1 MGVGGHPAGVAAPI
15 IPGGGGMS
23 SGQVGGPSPV
33 ITAGG
38 ATSTVNTGVGAKSTS
53 LSALQEIEEAYNKRL
68 DLDVN
73 QLMESFS
80 DIIKVASITYN
91 DTSISK
97 DKYKLAQESYQI
109 QGRATNIV
117 SSAESLLSMV
127 SELKQTLLLNDAST
141 LAELST
147 RRQQELTN
155 QKTAVKQRVLG
166 LKDEV
171 DRTIWELEKACYGS
185 APLPPS

>member
-1 MGVGGHPAGVAAPI
+1 
-15 IPGGGGMS
+15 
-23 SGQVGGPSPV
+23 
-33 ITAGG
+33 
-38 ATSTVNTGVGAKSTS
+38 
-53 LSALQEIEEAYNKRL
+53 
-68 DLDVN
+68 
-73 QLMESFS
+73 
-80 DIIKVASITYN
+80 
-91 DTSISK
+91 
-97 DKYKLAQESYQI
+97 
-109 QGRATNIV
+109 
-117 SSAESLLSMV
+117 MV